1 MQLLNPYAIAWLP
14 LIALLLLV
22 ARHRRPRPRRAVSN
36 LYLWRQTT
44 PIDPARLA
52 LAQFRRHRLLALQI
66 AFMLA
71 VIAAL
76 ARPIV
81 TGRENAAA
89 ATSAP
94 PPAAAPASPKA
105 DVEPIHVL
113 LLTRGNFFL
122 EQSLVTNPL
131 VAVDRE
137 RRAGSRYDVIVCDA
151 CGDAPS
157 DAAGLLTIPAADETP
172 AAAERLTVS
181 DADHPIG
188 AALAALGGG
197 PVLASP
203 AARSS
208 DTVIGGDVVL
218 RAGGVPLLVV
228 TESALPAA
236 PPGRTPYPTPYPTP
250 RPTPYPT
257 LGGGGRAV
265 VLNVN
270 LGSSTLPLSTAFPVL
285 MASTVD
291 WLAGRDPS
299 SDALNRAPAT
309 EVIPQADRA
318 ADSRDGLWRALLL
331 VGLALLLMEWRY
343 WSAQERTRPAL
354 VCRSI
359 VIALTALAAAGVEL
373 PLGDASQAVMF
384 ALDRSGS
391 LPADTQATALT
402 RVNAMTHRMRT
413 GDRAGVVAFGLD
425 AAVERAATGRPRVD
439 AIVSTIS
446 PAGTNIEAALH
457 AARLALP
464 RAGARRIVLVSDG
477 RATAGDASREIARAA
492 AEGIPIDTI
501 AADAAPADRPLIVK
515 SVGAPTDV
523 RVGEPFVVSAEIAGP
538 PGAHSR
544 VTLSRDN
551 QPAVEQDVEVAAD
564 GTANVTFTDQ
574 RSQAGL
580 YAYHAVLGDD
590 ETAAGVMVTVA
601 GSPQI
606 LHVGSSA
613 GPLVGLLTS
622 SGFLVRQVA
631 PAALPS
637 IAGELAGFDAI
648 VLNDVP
654 ADRLASTSTEAIANY
669 VEQSGGGLLLLGG
682 PQSLDAAG
690 YPEGPLARLLPVDL
704 RPRGGQRSPA
714 MGLVVAFDKSGSMAD
729 LVSGVA
735 KIELARQA
743 VRKVLDAVRPTDP
756 IGVVAF
762 DAAPVIVS
770 PLAAAP
776 DPQRLSEALRVIDPG
791 GSTAIAPALMQAADW
806 LRRARVTRRHVLLV
820 SDGRTAPADAE
831 RLRAIVRDGGFEL
844 SVIAIGADADRRFLE
859 ELATGTGGRAYFPDD
874 LRQLP
879 VLAAREAA
887 RASGG
892 GIVQEPFALRA
903 AEHAITVGL
912 DRAGLPTMAG
922 YVVSAARPGAE
933 TVLLSHLDDPI
944 LAAWRFGLGR
954 VAVYTADLRSPWSAG
969 LRRWAGFSPLWLQTA
984 QWLARPATDRALR
997 ASIVERSDGAHL
1009 VVEADTPSGDPLE
1022 ADVRA
1027 TVRGPDAKEQDVT
1040 LTSTARGRYEAP
1052 LATPTPGRYVV
1063 SINARSAAGDARILR
1078 GFYWSSNR
1086 ERRATGADLTTLTQI
1101 AAATGGRLLG
1111 PTDDPFSGPRP
1122 RAFQEIWTLLAAAA
1136 LLLFLVDVAVRRGV
1150 TFRRRAAALEPRVA
1164 SEAAA

>member
-1 MQLLNPYAIAWLP
+1 MHLLNPFALAWLP

-22 ARHRRPRPRRAVSN
+22 SRHRAPRPRREVSN

-44 PIDPARLA
+44 PLDPTRLA
-52 LAQFRRHRLLALQI
+52 LARFRRHRLLALQI
-66 AFMLA
+66 AFMFA

-81 TGRENAAA
+81 TGRANAAA
-89 ATSAP
+89 PAP
-94 PPAAAPASPKA
+94 PPAAAPASPRA
-105 DVEPIHVL
+105 SVEPIRVL
-113 LLTRGNFFL
+113 LLTQGNFFL
-122 EQSLVTNPL
+122 EQSLLTNPL

-137 RRAGSRYDVIVCDA
+137 RRAGSRYDVIVCDG
-151 CGDAPS
+151 CGNAPS
-157 DAAGLLTIPAADETP
+157 DAAGLLTIPAADET
-172 AAAERLTVS
+172 AAPAERLTVADS
-181 DADHPIG
+181 DHPIG
-188 AALAALGGG
+188 AALAALGAG

-218 RAGGVPLLVV
+218 RAGGVPVLVSTV
-228 TESALPAA
+228 NR
-236 PPGRTPYPTPYPTP
+236 GR
-250 RPTPYPT
+250 
-257 LGGGGRAV
+257 RAV

-299 SDALNRAPAT
+299 SEALNRTPAT
-309 EVIPQADRA
+309 EATRQADRA
-318 ADSRDGLWRALLL
+318 ADSPDVLWRALLL
-331 VGLALLLMEWRY
+331 VGLALLLIEWRY

-354 VCRSI
+354 VCRVT

-373 PLGDASQAVMF
+373 PVGDASQVVMF

-391 LPADTQATALT
+391 LPADTQTAALT
-402 RVNAMTHRMRT
+402 RVNAMTDRMRM
-413 GDRAGVVAFGLD
+413 GDRAGVVAFGLE
-425 AAVERAATGRPRVD
+425 AALERPATGRPRVD
-439 AIVSTIS
+439 AIASTIS
-446 PAGTNIEAALH
+446 PAATNIEAALR

-464 RAGARRIVLVSDG
+464 RDGARRIVLVSDG

-492 AEGIPIDTI
+492 AEGIPIDTV

-515 SVGAPTDV
+515 SVGAPPDV
-523 RVGEPFVVSAEIAGP
+523 RIGEPFVVSAEIAGP

-544 VTLSRDN
+544 VTLSRDG

-564 GTANVTFTDQ
+564 GTTNVTFTDE
-574 RSQAGL
+574 RSQAGV
-580 YAYHAVLGDD
+580 YAYRAVLGDD

-606 LHVGSSA
+606 LHVSTSA
-613 GPLVGLLTS
+613 GPLVGLLRS
-622 SGFLVRQVA
+622 SGFLVRQVT
-631 PAALPS
+631 PGALPS
-637 IAGELAGFDAI
+637 IAGELARYDAV
-648 VLNDVP
+648 VLDDVP
-654 ADRLASTSTEAIANY
+654 ADRLASPSTEAIANY
-669 VEQSGGGLLLLGG
+669 VEQRGGGLLLLGG
-682 PQSLDAAG
+682 PQSLDATG
-690 YPEGPLARLLPVDL
+690 FPEGPLARLLPVDL

-776 DPQRLSEALRVIDPG
+776 DPRRLSEALRAIDPG
-791 GSTAIAPALMQAADW
+791 GSTAIAPALTQAADW

-820 SDGRTAPADAE
+820 SDGRTAPADAA

-892 GIVQEPFALRA
+892 GIVEEPFAVRA

-969 LRRWAGFSPLWLQTA
+969 LRRWTGFSPLWLQTA

-1009 VVEADTPSGDPLE
+1009 VVEGDTPSGDPL
-1022 ADVRA
+1022 ARA
-1027 TVRGPDAKEQDVT
+1027 TVRAAVRGPDGNEQELT
-1040 LTSTARGRYEAP
+1040 LASTGRGRYEAA
-1052 LATPTPGRYVV
+1052 LATPAPGPYVA
-1063 SINARSAAGDARILR
+1063 SIDARVPDGSGDMRAFR
-1078 GFYWSSNR
+1078 GFYWSAQR
-1086 ERRATGADLTTLTQI
+1086 ERRATGADMATLTQI
-1101 AAATGGRLLG
+1101 ALSTGGRLLG
-1111 PTDDPFSGPRP
+1111 PADDPFSGPRP

-1150 TFRRRAAALEPRVA
+1150 RFRRRAGTPGPGVA

>member
-1 MQLLNPYAIAWLP
+1 MQLLNPYALAWLP

-22 ARHRRPRPRRAVSN
+22 ARRRTPRPRRAVSN

-44 PIDPARLA
+44 PLDPARLA
-52 LAQFRRHRLLALQI
+52 LARFRRHRLLALQI

-76 ARPIV
+76 ARPVV
-81 TGRENAAA
+81 TGRANAAS
-89 ATSAP
+89 ATPAS
-94 PPAAAPASPKA
+94 PPAVAPASPRGS
-105 DVEPIHVL
+105 VEPIHVL

-122 EQSLVTNPL
+122 EQSLVSNPL
-131 VAVDRE
+131 LAVDRE
-137 RRAGSRYDVIVCDA
+137 PRPGSRYDVVVCDA
-151 CGDAPS
+151 CGNATS
-157 DAAGLLTIPAADETP
+157 DATGFLTIPAADGTP
-172 AAAERLTVS
+172 APAERVTVS
-181 DADHPIG
+181 DSDHPIG

-218 RAGGVPLLVV
+218 RAGGVPVLVA
-228 TESALPAA
+228 TESSPHAA
-236 PPGRTPYPTPYPTP
+236 QGGRIPYPTP
-250 RPTPYPT
+250 
-257 LGGGGRAV
+257 GGGGRAV

-270 LGSSTLPLSTAFPVL
+270 LSSSPLPLSTAFPVL
-285 MASTVD
+285 MASTVE

-299 SDALNRAPAT
+299 TEAVNRATAAAPA
-309 EVIPQADRA
+309 VDADRA
-318 ADSRDGLWRALLL
+318 GASDSRDSLWRVLL
-331 VGLALLLMEWRY
+331 VIGLALLLIEWRY
-343 WSAQERTRPAL
+343 WSAHERTRPAL
-354 VCRSI
+354 VCRAI
-359 VIALTALAAAGVEL
+359 VIALTALAAAGLEL
-373 PLGDASQAVMF
+373 PVGDASQSVMF

-391 LPADTQATALT
+391 LPADTQAAALT
-402 RVNAMTHRMRT
+402 RLNAMTGRMGT

-425 AAVERAATGRPRVD
+425 AALERSLTARLRVD
-439 AIVSTIS
+439 GIASAIS

-464 RAGARRIVLVSDG
+464 RDGARRIVLVSDG
-477 RATAGDASREIARAA
+477 RATAGDAAREIARAA

-501 AADAAPADRPLIVK
+501 PADAAPADRPLIVK
-515 SVGAPTDV
+515 SVGAPLDV

-544 VTLSRDN
+544 VTLSREG
-551 QPAVEQDVEVAAD
+551 QTTVEQDVEVAAD
-564 GTANVTFTDQ
+564 GTANVTVTDE
-574 RSQAGL
+574 RSQAGV
-580 YAYHAVLGDD
+580 YTYRAVLGDD

-606 LHVGSSA
+606 LHVSSSA
-613 GPLVGLLTS
+613 GPLVGLLMS

-631 PAALPS
+631 PGALPA
-637 IAGELAGFDAI
+637 IAGELARYDAI
-648 VLNDVP
+648 VLDDVP

-682 PQSLDAAG
+682 RQSLDAAG
-690 YPEGPLARLLPVDL
+690 YPEGPLGRLLPVDL
-704 RPRGGQRSPA
+704 RPRSGQRSPA

-776 DPQRLSEALRVIDPG
+776 DPQRLSEALRAINPG
-791 GSTAIAPALMQAADW
+791 GSTAIAPALTQAADW
-806 LRRARVTRRHVLLV
+806 LRRAPVTRRHVLLV
-820 SDGRTAPADAE
+820 SDGRTAQADAE
-831 RLRAIVRDGGFEL
+831 RLRTIVKDGGFEL

-859 ELATGTGGRAYFPDD
+859 ELAAGTGGRAYFPDD

-887 RASGG
+887 RAAGG
-892 GIVQEPFALRA
+892 GIVEEPFAVRA

-922 YVVSAARPGAE
+922 YVVSAAKPGAE
-933 TVLLSHLDDPI
+933 PVLLSHLDDPV

-954 VAVYTADLRSPWSAG
+954 VAVYTADLKSSWSSG
-969 LRRWAGFSPLWLQTA
+969 LRRWTGFSPLWLQTA
-984 QWLARPATDRALR
+984 RWLGRPVTDRALR
-997 ASIVERSDGAHL
+997 ASVVERSDGAHL
-1009 VVEADTPSGDPLE
+1009 VVEGDTPSGDPL
-1022 ADVRA
+1022 ALAVVRA
-1027 TVRGPDAKEQDVT
+1027 AVRGPDGNEQDLT
-1040 LTSTARGRYEAP
+1040 LAATGPGRYEAP
-1052 LATPTPGRYVV
+1052 MATPAPGPYVA
-1063 SINARSAAGDARILR
+1063 SISARMPDGHDARILR
-1078 GFYWSSNR
+1078 GFYWSANR
-1086 ERRATGADLTTLTQI
+1086 ERRATGADMATLRQM
-1101 AAATGGRLLG
+1101 AQATGGRLLG
-1111 PTDDPFSGPRP
+1111 PADDPFRGPRP
-1122 RAFQEIWTLLAAAA
+1122 RAYREIWTLFAAAA
-1136 LLLFLVDVAVRRGV
+1136 LVLFLVDVAVRRGV
-1150 TFRRRAAALEPRVA
+1150 TFRRKTAAAPRVA

>member
-1 MQLLNPYAIAWLP
+1 MHLLNPYAIAWLP

-22 ARHRRPRPRRAVSN
+22 ARRRRPRPRRAVSN

-44 PIDPARLA
+44 PLDPTRLA

-81 TGRENAAA
+81 TGREHAAA
-89 ATSAP
+89 ATPQP
-94 PPAAAPASPKA
+94 PPAAAPASPRA
-105 DVEPIHVL
+105 GVEPIHVL
-113 LLTRGNFFL
+113 LLTQGNFFL

-157 DAAGLLTIPAADETP
+157 DDAGLLTIPATDETP
-172 AAAERLTVS
+172 AAAERMTIS

-228 TESALPAA
+228 TESAPPAA
-236 PPGRTPYPTPYPTP
+236 QGGRTPYPTPYPTP
-250 RPTPYPT
+250 HPTP
-257 LGGGGRAV
+257 GGGGRTA

-291 WLAGRDPS
+291 WLARRDPS
-299 SDALNRAPAT
+299 SEPLNRATAT
-309 EVIPQADRA
+309 EVTGQADRA
-318 ADSRDGLWRALLL
+318 TESPDGLWRALLL
-331 VGLALLLMEWRY
+331 VGLALLLIEWRY

-354 VCRSI
+354 VCRGI

-373 PLGDASQAVMF
+373 PFGDASQAVIF

-391 LPADTQATALT
+391 LPADTQAAALT

-446 PAGTNIEAALH
+446 PAGTNIEAALR

-464 RAGARRIVLVSDG
+464 QAGARRIVLVSDG

-492 AEGIPIDTI
+492 AEGIPIDTV

-574 RSQAGL
+574 RSQAGV

-590 ETAAGVMVTVA
+590 ETAAGVMVSVA

-613 GPLVGLLTS
+613 GPLVGLLMS

-631 PAALPS
+631 PGALPS
-637 IAGELAGFDAI
+637 IAGELARFDAI
-648 VLNDVP
+648 VLDDVP

-669 VEQSGGGLLLLGG
+669 VGQSGGGLLLLGG

-776 DPQRLSEALRVIDPG
+776 DPQRLSEALRAIDPG

-844 SVIAIGADADRRFLE
+844 SVIAIGGDADRRFLE
-859 ELATGTGGRAYFPDD
+859 ELASGTGGRAYFPDD

-892 GIVQEPFALRA
+892 GIVQEPFAVRA

-969 LRRWAGFSPLWLQTA
+969 LRRWTGFSPLWLQTA

-1009 VVEADTPSGDPLE
+1009 VVEGDTPSGDPLE

-1040 LTSTARGRYEAP
+1040 LTSAVRGRYEAP

-1063 SINARSAAGDARILR
+1063 SIDARGAAGDARILR
-1078 GFYWSSNR
+1078 GFYWSANR
-1086 ERRATGADLTTLTQI
+1086 ERRATGADLATLTQI
-1101 AAATGGRLLG
+1101 AAATGGRLFG